1 MASSRNRRGRSQE
14 TGRPTSSGQSEAIV
28 PSADTRLSEL
38 SGDAGHPG
46 ATRLPAD
53 VGHPANT
60 ADSRHV
66 GPVRHPSRGGFYGRL
81 PLHVRLGIILR
92 GMWGRPGG
100 RFALIVMA
108 LWLVVSAVSLVWTP
122 YPLLH
127 TDGDDAWASPSAAHP
142 LGTDGVGADVL
153 SWLMAGS
160 RTDLAVAVLTV
171 LVSAAIGLALTAAMV
186 STRRMLASASV
197 VVVDALIAIPTVL
210 LALLFAVPFGTSI
223 AVVVAAC
230 GITYGLN
237 MARILRPTA
246 ALAVRSAYV
255 EAARAS
261 GVGPWRVFVRH
272 IVPSTFPVLAV
283 QLSMSAGTSILAE
296 AGLTYLGVGV
306 PSGVPSWG
314 HSLTTSV
321 RLISVYPLTVLW
333 PGLVVTLVVTALY
346 LLGDAIRDCA
356 DPLANPELRR
366 VEVGCSGPADRGEEA
381 ES

>member
-1 MASSRNRRGRSQE
+1 MAHGRS
-14 TGRPTSSGQSEAIV
+14 RTSG
-28 PSADTRLSEL
+28 
-38 SGDAGHPG
+38 G
-46 ATRLPAD
+46 A
-53 VGHPANT
+53 
-60 ADSRHV
+60 
-66 GPVRHPSRGGFYGRL
+66 GFYGRP
-81 PLHVRLGIILR
+81 PLQARIGAVAHS
-92 GMWGRPGG
+92 MWRSPGG
-100 RFALIVMA
+100 RFALVVMA
-108 LWLVVSAVSLVWTP
+108 LWLAVSVVSLVWTP

-127 TDGDDAWASPSAAHP
+127 TDGGNAWASPSVAHP

-160 RTDLAVAVLTV
+160 RTDLAIALLTV

-197 VVVDALIAIPTVL
+197 VIVDALIAIPTVL
-210 LALLFAVPFGTSI
+210 LALLFAVPFGASI

-246 ALAVRSAYV
+246 ALAARSAYV

-261 GVGPWRVFVRH
+261 GVGAWRVFVRH

-366 VEVGCSGPADRGEEA
+366 VADGRVPERVVPISADEEVQS
-381 ES
+381 